1 MYPVMAC
8 AEVVFDAST
17 IICALISPLSM
28 RRNKAASVWPVLSN
42 RSTSEAAASPWNVK
56 YSLARKRWM
65 MSRVMSSWL
74 SVTTTIL
81 TLLTSVEIAKP
92 NSSNSTIGISSVI
105 TIVRLS
111 RMICMASFLTSD
123 WNIAMSVSS

>member
-1 MYPVMAC
+1 
-8 AEVVFDAST
+8 
-17 IICALISPLSM
+17 
-28 RRNKAASVWPVLSN
+28 
-42 RSTSEAAASPWNVK
+42 
-56 YSLARKRWM
+56 M

-92 NSSNSTIGISSVI
+92 NSSNGISSVI
-105 TIVRLS
+105 PIVRLS